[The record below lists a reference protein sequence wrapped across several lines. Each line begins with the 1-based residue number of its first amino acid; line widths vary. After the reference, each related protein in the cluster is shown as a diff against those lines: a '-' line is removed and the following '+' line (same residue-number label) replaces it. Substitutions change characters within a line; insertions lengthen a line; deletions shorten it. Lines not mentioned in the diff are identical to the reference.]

1 MRTAL
6 VYDII
11 SLSANSL
18 AVIPIV
24 LAVRFLLKKRPKGYS
39 YALWSVVFFSLVF
52 NAGITLPHS
61 SEIPTP
67 VADAQHRIQQQYTR
81 ATFTAADVPLPEN
94 TAPEADITLPPR
106 QDTSPQP
113 GTVQPA
119 VKEEK
124 QLSLG
129 RLAGSY
135 ILFVHKSW
143 SLVALVLFL
152 WFLFTILRT
161 NENLTTDLHYKDNI
175 YLTESFDTPFVFGF
189 VHPKI
194 YIPADL
200 RLKDL
205 SYIVAHEKHHIK
217 RKDYIIKPLALL
229 ICIVHWFNPL
239 VWLSYC
245 LMCRD
250 MEMSCDEAVIRQF
263 NGGKKE
269 YSTLLLDF
277 ATGKGLQT
285 AVMFGESHSESRIK
299 NVLKYRK
306 PAKAAAL
313 VLSLVVFSTI
323 IVPLVKTGTADVTGD
338 FYTAFDRVA
347 TTEGVQYKKRQSVY
361 QHNNVLYTAD
371 GPATD
376 SGFYFFNEDTL
387 GNDHLLPYEKIV
399 GVRIDDHP
407 DGEFFALGC
416 FGENATGL
424 SHYHFLNG
432 ESTGSGWSSIRKEF
446 HRINKMVSYDFL
458 GDGTLFTAYYTE
470 KYSDKDKDY
479 KTDAL
484 NIKRQYERPST
495 ALENLQ
501 RKLSFVSDDDA
512 ITTTG
517 VTEYYSL
524 PVSEVGE
531 YVRGVRFFNENLGFI
546 AYTLNPYEDPYPLAK
561 ITVDGG
567 KTWQDIDFSQL
578 ALPFYFTGYSAC
590 CMEMYGDMIE
600 IRVKVRSTD
609 TSPLMLSGTEPYSLI
624 SYDCGRTW
632 AGYGYQLVPNEET
645 GKAER
650 VYFKLTDTIPLTII
664 SENTQPRFRTQLDSA
679 NDISEGIYTKR
690 MGTETHRLSPLARET
705 FMEDG
710 KLYDVKFSYEDYSSW
725 ENLIDE
731 NSSGYYAHCLGNRI
745 DDGDTPLFT
754 KCFLEETNGTKQFL
768 IADYRELIPDLD
780 IWVFREP
787 YPLPVPI
794 DIVNGSVTGFDKLSD
809 NLYMVTVC
817 ATDNGNKATEFT
829 YRISENNA
837 RLIHSA
843 PSRTLPRGC
852 RFYNTQVGVKSINS
866 DSLNTVPSASITL
879 DGGYTWQQLD
889 FSQLKLP
896 REEYGSD
903 CHYGGCIV
911 LTYGETIEIRYHV
924 RKLMEKGYTL
934 EDNYS
939 IISQDGGMTWAGY
952 LRTTGTQ
959 QNKPDQPGFHYI
971 KVTQTIPA
979 TIKTAPAVQI

>member
-52 NAGITLPHS
+52 NARITLPHS

-313 VLSLVVFSTI
+313 VLSIVVFSTI
-323 IVPLVKTGTADVTGD
+323 IVPLVKTGTADVTED

-512 ITTTG
+512 ITTTS

-632 AGYGYQLVPNEET
+632 AGYGHNIITDDET
-645 GKAER
+645 GKTEKH
-650 VYFKLTDTIPLTII
+650 YYKLTDTIPLTII
-664 SENTQPRFRTQLDSA
+664 SESTQTRFRTQLDSA
-679 NDISEGIYTKR
+679 NNMDSTQYSYRMAMDHFSDSGWYSLRPGHTWLEDKPLYPDSVLEHKRPADAESANAQHGMGVVINDNPEAPAYSFLNRTEEGRYMIKDYNGIY
-690 MGTETHRLSPLARET
+690 LSAMHIFDAPE
-705 FMEDG
+705 
-710 KLYDVKFSYEDYSSW
+710 KV
-725 ENLIDE
+725 I
-731 NSSGYYAHCLGNRI
+731 LGH
-745 DDGDTPLFT
+745 
-754 KCFLEETNGTKQFL
+754 
-768 IADYRELIPDLD
+768 
-780 IWVFREP
+780 
-787 YPLPVPI
+787 
-794 DIVNGSVTGFDKLSD
+794 DK
-809 NLYMVTVC
+809 
-817 ATDNGNKATEFT
+817 
-829 YRISENNA
+829 I
-837 RLIHSA
+837 
-843 PSRTLPRGC
+843 
-852 RFYNTQVGVKSINS
+852 S
-866 DSLNTVPSASITL
+866 DSLYYSHIGGATYKTENGNTSLLHISPVTTVYRGIKYLNRNVAVKSTRLPAGFKPDYPSASITL